1 EVLHA
6 DTEYLTQIN
15 TLMRPFRPQNR
26 LVKDIDVHYH
36 EAIITSDV
44 AFLPIE
50 LDKFVLEGR
59 PSLCIELKP
68 VSFISQLSR
77 LSFSLSLLAVSRSSR
92 VHIIQHLLHLLRVH
106 IAVLVHIPDV
116 LEILGVL
123 VRRFGIGCGRCSGQE
138 LGQRHSAIAVRVQPL
153 HGLQRQHPAHCGRGC
168 GSALGGP
175 FGQGERRKFAPIQ
188 PAVAVLVG
196 GFPASAIAAEFHRQ
210 PMLMLRLAAAAVSFR
225 GGICGTPT
233 LMPALSIPVS
243 LLASSIARF
252 TSAWNSACCCCLAF
266 AFSSSEP
273 EAVPV
278 STLAARRAAF
288 SSKSLS
294 KLDRALAS
302 CSGVKSS
309 ESGESDSGAGCPAS
323 SELCALP
330 ASKTA
335 SNSARLRSFCSCII
349 LALLVCV
356 KQGFIPVSTL
366 VQEKVRRTWCRF
378 CLMQFHL
385 KKGRQYETRSQYC
398 PCDLFSGHRNI
409 KHVCVIVFFS
419 VKSRMVSAL
428 MSLIQTPQNNL
439 RVFKNGTPAY
449 IVGNESPADLAACL
463 REFFDIPPSSSSST
477 NAEVTDEQLI
487 AGFVETLYQ
496 ALTYEFKSL
505 PVSDEAPVSASAE
518 FSYPA
523 DSHYSQLC
531 SRRMQEEQQQ
541 QQQQQQQ
548 PTQLSINCV
557 LGRILSVQLLDRL
570 GIDGTLSHY
579 NRLVKF
585 LQDNDT
591 ACRLPASELPDS
603 VAHAK
608 DPVSGRGLLMNL
620 AIVDLDPKPFDKI
633 RLNYKEDLEALRGF
647 DATAA
652 ENHRQD

>member
-1 EVLHA
+1 CPNSVPTNCIGTKSRNKAMTKEDAAEEDEGVELSLGGEVVLTEAHAASLAPMSLQEAGIQLTDLKYRGEGNFTLVAAYEKKRQVLRFRKVKEPYEKVSTKKTKLCHSCHLGVCESTDCSNSTISAAEPADAAAPSLQSGSCDCPIAAPHCCRCYHSRLISIKKLQTRKLKKPPKSLNLTYLYIETVMKHLLGVRFIPPIEVLHA

-44 AFLPIE
+44 AFLPLE

-59 PSLCIELKP
+59 PSLCIELK
-68 VSFISQLSR
+68 
-77 LSFSLSLLAVSRSSR
+77 
-92 VHIIQHLLHLLRVH
+92 
-106 IAVLVHIPDV
+106 
-116 LEILGVL
+116 
-123 VRRFGIGCGRCSGQE
+123 
-138 LGQRHSAIAVRVQPL
+138 
-153 HGLQRQHPAHCGRGC
+153 
-168 GSALGGP
+168 
-175 FGQGERRKFAPIQ
+175 
-188 PAVAVLVG
+188 
-196 GFPASAIAAEFHRQ
+196 
-210 PMLMLRLAAAAVSFR
+210 
-225 GGICGTPT
+225 
-233 LMPALSIPVS
+233 
-243 LLASSIARF
+243 
-252 TSAWNSACCCCLAF
+252 
-266 AFSSSEP
+266 
-273 EAVPV
+273 
-278 STLAARRAAF
+278 
-288 SSKSLS
+288 
-294 KLDRALAS
+294 
-302 CSGVKSS
+302 
-309 ESGESDSGAGCPAS
+309 
-323 SELCALP
+323 
-330 ASKTA
+330 
-335 SNSARLRSFCSCII
+335 
-349 LALLVCV
+349 V

-398 PCDLFSGHRNI
+398 PCDLFSGI
-409 KHVCVIVFFS
+409 
-419 VKSRMVSAL
+419 KSRMVSAL

-477 NAEVTDEQLI
+477 NAEVTDEQLV

-541 QQQQQQQ
+541 QQQQ

-591 ACRLPASELPDS
+591 AWDCSKGSLKDFVESLQAPLSVIQSAQHYEAYLTSLVAKDCSVMLTLAPSRLPASELPDS

-652 ENHRQD
+652 KNHRQD